1 MKYLRKNR
9 NMPRKDLSTPPR
21 VYRKQMP
28 DTPPVTYTGA
38 EDETSHEQHLKYL
51 AAECRKVKPNPT
63 VTQQLMRRTFALRQK
78 EIKEDHLPMLEILSK
93 YPPLK
98 SYKEVSPEMD
108 SDLMFAAPQYREQG
122 ELGILTH
129 VSIGVHSSRRLGRGG
144 GGRSIHKVSPSY
156 SYSQ

>member
-9 NMPRKDLSTPPR
+9 STPRQDVSTPPPSR

-28 DTPPVTYTGA
+28 ATPPVPYTGG
-38 EDETSHEQHLKYL
+38 EDETSHEQHLRYL
-51 AAECRKVKPNPT
+51 AAECRKMKPNPT

-78 EIKEDHLPMLEILSK
+78 EIKEDHLSMQNILSK

-108 SDLMFAAPQYREQG
+108 SDLKPF
-122 ELGILTH
+122 
-129 VSIGVHSSRRLGRGG
+129 VS
-144 GGRSIHKVSPSY
+144 SPHLLAV
-156 SYSQ
+156 

>member
-9 NMPRKDLSTPPR
+9 NTPRKDVSTPPPR

-28 DTPPVTYTGA
+28 DTPPVTYTGV

-63 VTQQLMRRTFALRQK
+63 VTQQLMRRTFTLRQK
-78 EIKEDHLPMLEILSK
+78 EIKEDHLSMQDILSK

-98 SYKEVSPEMD
+98 SYKEVSPEVD
-108 SDLMFAAPQYREQG
+108 GDLKLYASSPPP
-122 ELGILTH
+122 TC
-129 VSIGVHSSRRLGRGG
+129 SI
-144 GGRSIHKVSPSY
+144 
-156 SYSQ
+156 

>member
-1 MKYLRKNR
+1 MKYLRKYR
-9 NMPRKDLSTPPR
+9 NMPRKDLSTPPPR
-21 VYRKQMP
+21 VYCKQMP

-78 EIKEDHLPMLEILSK
+78 EIKEDRLPMQEILSK

-98 SYKEVSPEMD
+98 SYKEVSPEMN
-108 SDLMFAAPQYREQG
+108 SDLMFAAPHM
-122 ELGILTH
+122 LS
-129 VSIGVHSSRRLGRGG
+129 V
-144 GGRSIHKVSPSY
+144 
-156 SYSQ
+156 